1 MLNSRETRFAAFY
14 CEPGIEGAHEKGG
27 VEGQVGYFRRNHLVP
42 VPEVGSLAELNARIA
57 AAEEAEDGRRIGA
70 RIRTIGQDFA
80 AEAPRLVPLPDEPFE
95 TGLLLT
101 PRVDRYSQVTV
112 RMNRYSVPVR
122 LIGRQVRVV
131 LRSSELVIYDGR
143 HEAARHERMTA
154 KGGETLVLDHYLE
167 ALMRKPGAMAGSVP
181 LDQARAAGA
190 FTGAHEALWSAAR
203 RADGEPAAT
212 RVLVEV
218 LLLHRHMA
226 AADVITGIEAA
237 LSVGA
242 HAADVVAVEA
252 RRAADARAAAPA
264 PQAGEQPPAVPQVTS
279 LTLRRLAALPA
290 GHPAAAHRQ
299 RLRPAAHA
307 APHRQGRPVMTRARA
322 ITEEAADAAVD
333 TACRVL
339 RLPTIRG
346 QFAEAADKAERE
358 QLTYRGFLAELLM
371 GECEDRDRRRAERQV
386 RGAGFPRAKWLA
398 DFDYDANPGIS
409 PAVLS
414 TLAACN
420 WVRKGQP
427 LCLIG
432 DSGTG
437 KSHLLIALGTA
448 AAMAGFRVRYTLASK
463 LANELAEAADDRQL
477 TKTIARYGRAD
488 LLCIDE
494 LGYMELDRR
503 GAELLFQV
511 LTERE
516 ETASVAIASNES
528 FSGWTKTFTDPR
540 LCAAIVDRLTFNAT
554 IIETG
559 TESYRLARAR
569 AGTAKPAA

>member
-1 MLNSRETRFAAFY
+1 
-14 CEPGIEGAHEKGG
+14 
-27 VEGQVGYFRRNHLVP
+27 
-42 VPEVGSLAELNARIA
+42 
-57 AAEEAEDGRRIGA
+57 
-70 RIRTIGQDFA
+70 
-80 AEAPRLVPLPDEPFE
+80 
-95 TGLLLT
+95 
-101 PRVDRYSQVTV
+101 
-112 RMNRYSVPVR
+112 MNRYSVPVR

-167 ALMRKPGAMAGSVP
+167 ALMLKPGALAGSVP

-226 AADVITGIEAA
+226 AADVVTGIQAT

-242 HAADVVAVEA
+242 HAANVVAVEA
-252 RRAADARAAAPA
+252 RRAADARAAGPG
-264 PQAGEQPPAVPQVTS
+264 Q
-279 LTLRRLAALPA
+279 RRRGACGGAA
-290 GHPAAAHRQ
+290 GHQPDTAPPGRAARRYPAAAHRQ

-307 APHRQGRPVMTRARA
+307 APHLQGRPVMTRARA
-322 ITEEAADAAVD
+322 ITEEAAEAAVD

-346 QFAEAADKAERE
+346 QFAEAADKAERD

-371 GECEDRDRRRAERQV
+371 AECEDRDRRRAERQV

-420 WVRKGQP
+420 W
-427 LCLIG
+427 
-432 DSGTG
+432 S
-437 KSHLLIALGTA
+437 
-448 AAMAGFRVRYTLASK
+448 
-463 LANELAEAADDRQL
+463 
-477 TKTIARYGRAD
+477 
-488 LLCIDE
+488 
-494 LGYMELDRR
+494 
-503 GAELLFQV
+503 
-511 LTERE
+511 
-516 ETASVAIASNES
+516 
-528 FSGWTKTFTDPR
+528 
-540 LCAAIVDRLTFNAT
+540 
-554 IIETG
+554 
-559 TESYRLARAR
+559 ARASR
-569 AGTAKPAA
+569 CA